1 MKHLITRILNAL
13 NKPQDTEETTW
24 VMLPPEDSIYP
35 LILTRGNYTITVEGT
50 QDEWYDVT
58 PIVNEDETIT
68 LTREGNI
75 IGHINH
81 YTTIGRH

>member
-13 NKPQDTEETTW
+13 NKPQHDEETTW

-35 LILTRGNYTITVEGT
+35 MILTRGNYTITVEDT

-68 LTREGNI
+68 LTRDGNI